1 MAPVR
6 TTPPLTLGPRVWL
19 LVLLV
24 LLPIVLAGAFLLP

>member
-6 TTPPLTLGPRVWL
+6 TTPPLTLGSRVWL

-24 LLPIVLAGAFLLP
+24 LLPIVLAGAFLLR